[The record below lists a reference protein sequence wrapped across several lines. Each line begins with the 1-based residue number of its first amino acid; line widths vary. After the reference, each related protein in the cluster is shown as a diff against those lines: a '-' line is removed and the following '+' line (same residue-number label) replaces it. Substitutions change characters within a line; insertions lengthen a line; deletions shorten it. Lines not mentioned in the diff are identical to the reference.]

1 MALAASLAELRAE
14 ACCPVCHDFLQEPVT
29 LECGHNCCGSCL
41 QQRWEHL
48 QDILPCPVCLHPCT
62 DGHPQKNTQLGD
74 LIDLVQQIL
83 CMRKKNS
90 EKEENEEE
98 VEEEEE
104 GRGRCERHQQALS
117 LFCEDD
123 LELLCGQCAASPDH
137 QAHDLTPIAEA
148 AAHHRTNLKN
158 CLWHLGERLEEAVR
172 ALERKDAEFTELKG
186 QLKLQKQ
193 NVTQEGS
200 HLMQY
205 LRKQDRSIGK
215 KLVHQKSGIY
225 RHMLLTKQQ
234 LSRVACT
241 WKELL
246 TVLQKACLQA
256 DAHLLQDAAALQLAW
271 RQRQRLGFP
280 EVPSWKH
287 KEESLSLPPN
297 YIGLDNM
304 RAKFQVHLILDP
316 ETAHPDLLISHQT
329 TASYCQEGAQTSPGM
344 RPRAFTSRVAVLGAL
359 GFRGGRHFWQVE
371 IRGLGV
377 WCLGVCTEAF
387 SRDTRAAQTP
397 RNGCW
402 QVPVTV
408 SLSLPRLPRGKA
420 AVACFGVFLD
430 YELGEISFYNMSK
443 KTHLHTLTG
452 TFTERLVPYFSHG
465 HSQKNPQLID
475 LLQSLPSKRLKVAE
489 KVEEEKE

>member
-48 QDILPCPVCLHPCT
+48 HDVLPCPVCLHPCT

-74 LIDLVQQIL
+74 MIDLVQQIL
-83 CMRKKNS
+83 CMRENS
-90 EKEENEEE
+90 EKKQEENEE
-98 VEEEEE
+98 EEEEE

-137 QAHDLTPIAEA
+137 QAHFLTSIAEA
-148 AAHHRTNLKN
+148 AAHHRANLKS
-158 CLWHLGERLEEAVR
+158 CLWQLGEQLEEAVR
-172 ALERKDAEFTELKG
+172 ALERNDAEFTELKG

-200 HLMQY
+200 HLMQF
-205 LRKQDRSIGK
+205 LKKQETSMGR
-215 KLVHQKSGIY
+215 KLVNLRASIY
-225 RHMLLTKQQ
+225 RHVLKTKQQ
-234 LSRVACT
+234 LSRESCT
-241 WKELL
+241 RKELL
-246 TVLQKACLQA
+246 MALQKACLQA
-256 DAHLLQDAAALQLAW
+256 DDTHLLQDVGSLRLAW
-271 RQRQRLGFP
+271 SQCQSLGFP
-280 EVPSWKH
+280 EAPSWEH
-287 KEESLSLPPN
+287 KEESPSLPPS
-297 YIGLDNM
+297 YIGLNNM
-304 RAKFQVHLILDP
+304 RAKFQVHLRLDP
-316 ETAHPDLLISHQT
+316 ESAHPDLCIASQT
-329 TASYCQEGAQTSPGM
+329 TASYCQVGAQPSSVLG
-344 RPRAFTSRVAVLGAL
+344 PRAFTSHVAVLGAP
-359 GFRGGRHFWQVE
+359 GFGGGRHFWQVE

-387 SRDTRAAQTP
+387 SRDTGAAQTP

-408 SLSLPRLPRGKA
+408 SLSLPRLSRGKA

-452 TFTERLVPYFSHG
+452 TFTERLVPYFSVRDF
-465 HSQKNPQLID
+465 SFSS
-475 LLQSLPSKRLKVAE
+475 SLSVLWE
-489 KVEEEKE
+489 

>member
-48 QDILPCPVCLHPCT
+48 HDVLPCPVCLHPCT

-74 LIDLVQQIL
+74 MIDLVQQIL
-83 CMRKKNS
+83 CMREKNS
-90 EKEENEEE
+90 
-98 VEEEEE
+98 
-104 GRGRCERHQQALS
+104 
-117 LFCEDD
+117 DD
-123 LELLCGQCAASPDH
+123 LELLCGRCAVSPDH

-148 AAHHRTNLKN
+148 AAHHRAKLKSL
-158 CLWHLGERLEEAVR
+158 LWLLGERLEEAGR
-172 ALERKDAEFTELKG
+172 ALERNDAEFTELKG

-200 HLMQY
+200 HLMQF
-205 LRKQDRSIGK
+205 LKKQDTSMGR
-215 KLVHQKSGIY
+215 KLVHQRASIY
-225 RHMLLTKQQ
+225 RHVLKTKQQ
-234 LSRVACT
+234 LSREACT

-246 TVLQKACLQA
+246 MELQKACLQA
-256 DAHLLQDAAALQLAW
+256 DAQLLQDAGALHQAW
-271 RQRQRLGFP
+271 SQCQSLGFP
-280 EVPSWKH
+280 EAPSWEH
-287 KEESLSLPPN
+287 KEESPSLPPS

-304 RAKFQVHLILDP
+304 RAKFQVHLTLDP
-316 ETAHPDLLISHQT
+316 ETAHPDLCIARQT
-329 TASYCQEGAQTSPGM
+329 TASYCQEGAQPSPGV
-344 RPRAFTSRVAVLGAL
+344 RPRAFTSRVAVLGAP
-359 GFRGGRHFWQVE
+359 GFGGGRHFWQVE

-408 SLSLPRLPRGKA
+408 SLSLSRLPRGKA

-452 TFTERLVPYFSHG
+452 TFTERLVPYFSVRDF
-465 HSQKNPQLID
+465 SFSS
-475 LLQSLPSKRLKVAE
+475 SLSVLWE
-489 KVEEEKE
+489 